1 MKILV
6 VDDHAL
12 FCEGLCYVLEKLDNN
27 VSILEANNF
36 NDAVTQLNTNI
47 DIDMVLLDLNMPDKD
62 GFSVLD
68 FCREHY
74 PLISIV
80 VLSASKKRSDMNRA
94 LEAGAMGFIPKDTTS
109 NVMLDAIR
117 LIMTGDIYV
126 PQSMAMNVPDEDEEL
141 ANSFTP
147 RQLEIIPMM
156 IKGFSNKKIALEMGI
171 SEATIKMHVTAIFK
185 RLEVNNRTEAAL
197 AARTLGFIE

>member
-109 NVMLDAIR
+109 NVMLGAIR

-171 SEATIKMHVTAIFK
+171 SEATIKMHFTAIFK

-197 AARTLGFIE
+197 AARTLGFNE

>member
-109 NVMLDAIR
+109 NVMLGAIR

>member
-109 NVMLDAIR
+109 NVMLGAIR

-126 PQSMAMNVPDEDEEL
+126 PQSMTMHAPYEDEEL

-185 RLEVNNRTEAAL
+185 RLQVNNRTEAAL
-197 AARTLGFIE
+197 AARTLGFNE

>member
-74 PLISIV
+74 PLTSIV

-109 NVMLDAIR
+109 NVMLGAIR

-126 PQSMAMNVPDEDEEL
+126 PQSMAMNVPDEDEKL

-171 SEATIKMHVTAIFK
+171 SEATIKMHFTAIFK